1 MDWATSEIVTVLAF
15 LLPGLVAATVFYSLT
30 AYSRPNEFGY
40 IVQALAFTVAAQAAT
55 WIVLI
60 LANLTWDVNSW
71 PAGVETVISVFS
83 AIALA
88 LIMAGF
94 VNHDVAHSFLRIIRV
109 TKETSY
115 SSEWYSAFHRFD
127 ESFVV
132 LHMKGGR
139 RLYGWPQ
146 EWPSHP
152 DQGHFIIADPEW
164 LTDSARLPITGVSVI
179 LIPGSEVD
187 MVEFLTPMWSDGTEG
202 AENDKSAKPSPE

>member
-40 IVQALAFTVAAQAAT
+40 VVQALAFTVIAQAAT
-55 WIVLI
+55 WIVLT
-60 LANLTWDVNSW
+60 LANLTWEADSW
-71 PAGVETVISVFS
+71 PSGIETVISVLS

-88 LIMAGF
+88 LVMALL
-94 VNHDVAHSFLRIIRV
+94 VNHDVAHSLLRIIGV

-127 ESFVV
+127 DCFVV
-132 LHMKGGR
+132 LHLKGGR

-146 EWPSHP
+146 EWPSQP
-152 DQGHFIIADPEW
+152 GNGHFIIAEGEW
-164 LTDSARLPITGVSVI
+164 LLEDESQPLEGGSIM
-179 LIPGSEVD
+179 LIPGAEVE
-187 MVEFLTPMWSDGTEG
+187 MVEFIDIPVNDSSTE
-202 AENDKSAKPSPE
+202 